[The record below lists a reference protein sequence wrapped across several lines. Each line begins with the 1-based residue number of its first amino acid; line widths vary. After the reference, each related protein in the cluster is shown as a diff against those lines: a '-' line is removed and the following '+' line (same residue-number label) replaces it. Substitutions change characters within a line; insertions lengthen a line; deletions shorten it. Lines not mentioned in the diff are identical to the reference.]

1 MRLGLGKLTLGRC
14 ALLRKLSSGGS
25 KCALPCLA
33 LQIMSPLC
41 RLETAGLR
49 QQGCRA
55 EARRQGEG
63 ARFLPRLAAPRR
75 GAQQWQQQ
83 LSKLTAQNPDLS
95 PCAPAPEGSCFLHL
109 FLLLPSY
116 LTFVLV
122 LQ

>member
-1 MRLGLGKLTLGRC
+1 MPFP
-14 ALLRKLSSGGS
+14 AW
-25 KCALPCLA
+25 
-33 LQIMSPLC
+33 LC
-41 RLETAGLR
+41 RLCLPSAGLR
-49 QQGCRA
+49 LLGSASRDAGQRPEGRGRERGSSPGLLLLA
-55 EARRQGEG
+55 E
-63 ARFLPRLAAPRR
+63 